1 MTFAISLRGACL
13 QTILVIAALI
23 VMAGCDT
30 TYRGAPDRLV
40 LDPHAAGD
48 EQCAFLNQPLPKP
61 FRVLVEGPVEPG
73 LLGGKG
79 MRHPVAGADVVF
91 RVDTPETGAVFEE
104 SNAPEVTATTNAAG
118 NASALLRLGNQTGD
132 IFVTAFVETP
142 SGTEEVSF
150 RATAGLEIIGAGLEA
165 STGGTIP
172 EVGVRLQDES
182 GEPAVGVPVY
192 FRVDGNDHGAEVGQ
206 ARILTDDS
214 GLATT
219 SWKLGDVTQ
228 PYFVSMQ
235 VMDNR
240 PGVPPDARF
249 RSRAIVI
256 KAMALDKSVM
266 GITLLGGL
274 AIFIIGMRLMS
285 NGLQRM
291 ADRRLKSILQ
301 AMTYNRFLALLAGM
315 FLTALVQSSSATTV
329 MTVGFVN
336 AGLIN
341 LTQAIGVVFGANIGT
356 TITAQII
363 AFKLDSLAYPAI
375 AVGAVMSGL
384 GKRPVIRYGGETIL
398 GFGLLFL
405 GMTTMSDTLKPL
417 NYSPGFQA
425 MFQWFDCTPQGPGGM
440 VPWGAALMC
449 IVIGTLCTIVVQS
462 SSATIGLVLAL
473 SSQGLIS
480 FYTAVPL
487 VLGDNIGTTI
497 TAVLASLGANRNA
510 KRAALAHTLFNVFGA
525 AYMYV
530 LLFVP
535 VWNGQPIFL
544 GFVNSVTPGDAFA
557 ENPENLV
564 RHVANAHTLFNV
576 FNCILFIPFVTQMAA
591 VVRKVIP
598 MARTDEES
606 VLEYLEPTLLQTPSL
621 ALAQA
626 VQEVAYMVRLSR
638 KSINDG
644 CELFFGGPSE
654 LERKVLKREDTID
667 KLQHEITAYLVEL
680 SRQQLPENEAEL
692 IPALLH
698 AVNDAERIGDHS
710 EDLVELTKVRNAG
723 PHPISD
729 AAVIEIRSLL
739 AKLNEQFDLTLQALT
754 EGNKGLVSK
763 AKIIESEITE
773 MLRLASDAHMARLEN
788 HQCQVMSGIIF
799 LDFLSNL
806 ERVGDHLLNIVK
818 RADRVVAVTAA

>member
-1 MTFAISLRGACL
+1 
-13 QTILVIAALI
+13 
-23 VMAGCDT
+23 
-30 TYRGAPDRLV
+30 
-40 LDPHAAGD
+40 
-48 EQCAFLNQPLPKP
+48 
-61 FRVLVEGPVEPG
+61 
-73 LLGGKG
+73 LLGGEG
-79 MRHPVAGADVVF
+79 MRHPVPDVEVLF
-91 RVDTPETGAVFEE
+91 RVDNPESGAIFEE
-104 SNAPEVTATTNAAG
+104 SSTGEARIKTNAAG
-118 NASALLRLGNQTGD
+118 NASATLRLGGKTGD
-132 IFVTAFVETP
+132 VFVTASLETP
-142 SGTEEVSF
+142 SGIEEVSF
-150 RATAGLEIIGAGLEA
+150 HATAGLEIIGAGLEA
-165 STGGTIP
+165 GTGAIIP
-172 EVGVRLQDES
+172 EVGVRLQDVS
-182 GEPAVGVPVY
+182 GGPAARVPVH
-192 FRVDGNDHGAEVGQ
+192 FRVEGNDHGALVGES
-206 ARILTDDS
+206 RVLTDEN
-214 GLATT
+214 GRAVT
-219 SWKLGDVTQ
+219 SWKLGEVTQ

-235 VMDNR
+235 IMDNR
-240 PGVPPDARF
+240 PDVPPASRF
-249 RSRAIVI
+249 RSRAVIVQ
-256 KAMALDKSVM
+256 AMALNKSVM
-266 GITLLGGL
+266 VITLFGGL

-301 AMTYNRFLALLAGM
+301 AMTYNRFLAVLAGL

-341 LTQAIGVVFGANIGT
+341 LTQAIGVIFGANIGT
-356 TITAQII
+356 TVTAQII

-384 GKRPVIRYGGETIL
+384 GKRPVVKHGGETIL

-417 NYSPGFQA
+417 NFSPGFQS
-425 MFQWFDCTPQGPGGM
+425 MFQWFDCTPQPGGM

-449 IVIGTLCTIVVQS
+449 ILIGTVCTVVVQS

-497 TAVLASLGANRNA
+497 TAILASMGANRNA

-525 AYMYV
+525 IYMYV
-530 LLFVP
+530 LLFIP
-535 VWNGQPIFL
+535 IWNGHPVFL
-544 GFVNSVTPGDAFA
+544 GLINAVTPGDAFA

-564 RHVANAHTLFNV
+564 RHVANAHSLFNV
-576 FNCILFIPFVTQMAA
+576 FNCVLFLPFIPQMAA
-591 VVRKVIP
+591 VVRRIIP

-644 CELFFGGPSE
+644 CELFFGGHPE
-654 LERKVLKREDTID
+654 LEHKVLKREDTID

-680 SRQQLPENEAEL
+680 SRKQLAEGEAEL

-710 EDLVELTKVRNAG
+710 EDLVELTKLRNTG
-723 PHPISD
+723 PHPLSE
-729 AAVIEIRSLL
+729 AAQKEIHDLID
-739 AKLNEQFDLTLQALT
+739 KLNEQFDLTLQALT
-754 EGNKGLVSK
+754 AGNHGLVPRAK
-763 AKIIESEITE
+763 AIEEEITE
-773 MLRLASDAHMARLEN
+773 MLRLASDAHMRRLEN
-788 HQCQVMSGIIF
+788 HECQVLSGIIF
-799 LDFLSNL
+799 LDFLANL
-806 ERVGDHLLNIVK
+806 ERVADHLLNIVK
-818 RADRVVAVTAA
+818 RADRVVALIAA